1 MQGPPEHQLVLPL
14 LVLICQQRDA
24 TEVMSGAKDIKFISE
39 RYDTCQA
46 SLLQASSYFAL
57 QHEGCGVWGLVRRA

>member
-14 LVLICQQRDA
+14 LVLVCQERDA
-24 TEVMSGAKDIKFISE
+24 IEVMSGAKDIKFISE

-46 SLLQASSYFAL
+46 SLLQASRRPAL
-57 QHEGCGVWGLVRRA
+57 NPKP